1 MQELYDGH
9 FAVAYMPLNEQARSR
24 FNEQAAR
31 DFYFKMQGTPYGY
44 QNFLYG
50 WIDTVRDN
58 LPMLLPNELMPIVF
72 SVLEK
77 LDRKA
82 SDLIFT
88 EGLNMRLGTQGLT
101 IPEIAAKA
109 ADLNMTIQEVMA
121 IPEKDGWKYSPGAV
135 YVCSSFA
142 TAVWKAAGLFD
153 VNFQAT
159 EVTPHDIYMLDVL
172 ETDPAKRP

>member
-1 MQELYDGH
+1 MLEFLWFEDGLYIVESSSPGIERTPWRKRMQELYDGH
-9 FAVAYMPLNEQARSR
+9 FAIAYMPLNEQARSK
-24 FNEQAAR
+24 FNEKAAR
-31 DFYFKMQGTPYGY
+31 DFYFKFQGTPYGY

-82 SDLIFT
+82 SDLIYT
-88 EGLNMRLGTQGLT
+88 DGLNIRLGTQGLT

-109 ADLNMTIQEVMA
+109 ADLGMTI
-121 IPEKDGWKYSPGAV
+121 
-135 YVCSSFA
+135 
-142 TAVWKAAGLFD
+142 
-153 VNFQAT
+153 
-159 EVTPHDIYMLDVL
+159 
-172 ETDPAKRP
+172 